1 MAERLPASPFAA
13 AAAAGVQADVT
24 RLVEAGG
31 SAPLEALAQQ
41 GEQQAASVAARL
53 AAHEAD
59 VRAADQTTKCAVL
72 ECVPSS
78 LLTQLSRIQDC
89 FVLSDPNQPDCP
101 IQYASQTFLKMCGY
115 SCR

>member
-1 MAERLPASPFAA
+1 MASHCCLRLLPLQAGAKCGVASPGDWSSPAYQLAA
-13 AAAAGVQADVT
+13 LT
-24 RLVEAGG
+24 R
-31 SAPLEALAQQ
+31 
-41 GEQQAASVAARL
+41 VAAQL

-59 VRAADQTTKCAVL
+59 MRAADQTTKCAVL